1 VLQFILRDAITLA
14 AQEAKMK
21 RRAPKITT
29 RHVPQLQGPPRQR
42 QKCDDEQRQS
52 AVRCSGLSNDIDAA
66 VMAFWERLAIEAP
79 GGGTIMNGLDTAV
92 ALGAVTGKF
101 LGLISDKDKRDD
113 CLNAH
118 QKAVE
123 QWQKEENHGSTSI
136 H

>member
-1 VLQFILRDAITLA
+1 
-14 AQEAKMK
+14 MK

-29 RHVPQLQGPPRQR
+29 RHVPQLQGPPRQH
-42 QKCDDEQRQS
+42 QKRDDEQWQS
-52 AVRCSGLSNDIDAA
+52 ALRCSGLSDDIDAA
-66 VMAFWERLAIEAP
+66 ICAFWEKFSVKKQTPDGL
-79 GGGTIMNGLDTAV
+79 IMVNGLDTAV
-92 ALGAVTGKF
+92 ALGAVTGRF

-113 CLNAH
+113 CLSAH